1 VGAQNKFLIRGRA
14 LRSSAMVK
22 ARNLATKSSINLSR
36 IAFIGVIALAFVPP
50 ESLKPGH
57 IAGTRLAANI
67 EIVRT
72 RPLSARAEA
81 PSPTSIPSQL
91 PPRQDAKKDSED
103 GQAQKAES
111 TAKPE
116 PSPAEEAT
124 QPAKPAEPPA
134 PVPPSAQP
142 APPWTD
148 TEIATA
154 RAQCDRLLDK
164 VTFVADV
171 LEPTREGV
179 CGAPA
184 PRLLKSLG
192 VSKVRIDPS
201 PSLNCPMIAALNTW
215 LSDNLQPAAQ
225 KGFGSLVVRILA
237 EGAYSCRNRYGLA
250 SAPIS
255 EHAFMNAIDISGFV
269 LENGKVIKVGKSWA
283 AQSHALQGS
292 LTAKPTPPSRNLK
305 ILAVAEAKLGA
316 SDLAKQV
323 AVKPKPSAPWAAEK
337 EKAAR
342 EAESVF
348 LHRVHDDACE
358 IFGTVLGPDANAA
371 HHDHFHLD
379 MKARK
384 YRSICE

>member
-1 VGAQNKFLIRGRA
+1 VGAQNKILIRGRA
-14 LRSSAMVK
+14 LRSAAVVK
-22 ARNLATKSSINLSR
+22 ARALASKSSINLSR
-36 IAFIGVIALAFVPP
+36 IVFIGLIALAFMPP
-50 ESLKPGH
+50 EGFDSVRV
-57 IAGTRLAANI
+57 AGTRLAAKI

-72 RPLSARAEA
+72 RPLSAPVDASPHQEA
-81 PSPTSIPSQL
+81 G
-91 PPRQDAKKDSED
+91 KDNKG
-103 GQAQKAES
+103 GQARKAED
-111 TAKPE
+111 TTTPA
-116 PSPAEEAT
+116 PSPAEEAAP
-124 QPAKPAEPPA
+124 PAKPSVPPA

-142 APPWTD
+142 APPWTEA
-148 TEIATA
+148 EIATA

-164 VTFVADV
+164 VTLVAEV

-192 VSKVRIDPS
+192 VSKVKIDPS
-201 PSLNCPMIAALNTW
+201 PALDCPMIAALNTW
-215 LSDNLQPAAQ
+215 LSDKLQPAAQ
-225 KGFGSLVVRILA
+225 KGFGSPVVRILA

-250 SAPIS
+250 KAPIS

-283 AQSHALQGS
+283 PQSHALQGS
-292 LTAKPTPPSRNLK
+292 LTTKPASPDSNLK
-305 ILAVAEAKLGA
+305 VLAVAEVKLGA

-323 AVKPKPSAPWAAEK
+323 AVKSKPSAPSAAEQ

-342 EAESVF
+342 EVESVF

>member
-1 VGAQNKFLIRGRA
+1 
-14 LRSSAMVK
+14 M
-22 ARNLATKSSINLSR
+22 
-36 IAFIGVIALAFVPP
+36 
-50 ESLKPGH
+50 
-57 IAGTRLAANI
+57 
-67 EIVRT
+67 
-72 RPLSARAEA
+72 
-81 PSPTSIPSQL
+81 
-91 PPRQDAKKDSED
+91 
-103 GQAQKAES
+103 
-111 TAKPE
+111 
-116 PSPAEEAT
+116 
-124 QPAKPAEPPA
+124 
-134 PVPPSAQP
+134 PPSAQP

-164 VTFVADV
+164 VTLVAEV

-201 PSLNCPMIAALNTW
+201 PALDCPMIAALNTW
-215 LSDNLQPAAQ
+215 LSDKLQPAVQ
-225 KGFGSLVVRILA
+225 KGFGSSVVRILA

-250 SAPIS
+250 RAPIS

-269 LENGKVIKVGKSWA
+269 LANGKVIKVGKSWA
-283 AQSHALQGS
+283 TQSHALQGS
-292 LTAKPTPPSRNLK
+292 LTVKPTPPSRGLK
-305 ILAVAEAKLGA
+305 ILAVAEVKLGA

-323 AVKPKPSAPWAAEK
+323 AVKSKPSAPSAAEK
-337 EKAAR
+337 EKTAR
-342 EAESVF
+342 EAKSVF

-384 YRSICE
+384 YRSICQ

>member
-1 VGAQNKFLIRGRA
+1 V
-14 LRSSAMVK
+14 VK
-22 ARNLATKSSINLSR
+22 ARKLARKSSINLSR
-36 IAFIGVIALAFVPP
+36 IVFIGLIALAFMPP
-50 ESLKPGH
+50 DSLESVRV
-57 IAGTRLAANI
+57 AGTRLAENV

-72 RPLSARAEA
+72 RPLSAPVDASSSA
-81 PSPTSIPSQL
+81 SV
-91 PPRQDAKKDSED
+91 PRQSPRPETGKDSND
-103 GQAQKAES
+103 GQAHVES
-111 TAKPE
+111 AAKPE
-116 PSPAEEAT
+116 PSPAEGAA
-124 QPAKPAEPPA
+124 QPVKPDAPPA

-142 APPWTD
+142 APPWTE
-148 TEIATA
+148 TEIAKA
-154 RAQCDRLLDK
+154 RTQCNRLLDK
-164 VTFVADV
+164 VTLVADV

-184 PRLLKSLG
+184 PRLVKSLG

-201 PSLNCPMIAALNTW
+201 PALDCPMIAALNTW
-215 LSDNLQPAAQ
+215 LADKLQPAAQ
-225 KGFGSLVVRILA
+225 KGFGSPVVRILA

-269 LENGKVIKVGKSWA
+269 LANGKVIKVSKSWA
-283 AQSHALQGS
+283 PQSHALQGS
-292 LTAKPTPPSRNLK
+292 LTAKPTPLSRGLK
-305 ILAVAEAKLGA
+305 ILAVAEVKLGA

-323 AVKPKPSAPWAAEK
+323 AVKSKPSAPSAAEK
-337 EKAAR
+337 EKAVR

-348 LHRVHDDACE
+348 LHRVHDDACD

>member
-1 VGAQNKFLIRGRA
+1 MSVQNKILIRGRA
-14 LRSSAMVK
+14 LRSSAVVK
-22 ARNLATKSSINLSR
+22 ARKLARKSSINLSR
-36 IAFIGVIALAFVPP
+36 IVFIGLIALAFMPP
-50 ESLKPGH
+50 DSLESVRV
-57 IAGTRLAANI
+57 AGTRLAENI

-72 RPLSARAEA
+72 RPLSAPGDASSSA
-81 PSPTSIPSQL
+81 SV
-91 PPRQDAKKDSED
+91 PRQSPQPEAGNDNDV
-103 GQAQKAES
+103 GQAHVES
-111 TAKPE
+111 AAKPE
-116 PSPAEEAT
+116 PSPAEGAA
-124 QPAKPAEPPA
+124 QPVKPDAPPA

-142 APPWTD
+142 APPWTE
-148 TEIATA
+148 TEIAKA
-154 RAQCDRLLDK
+154 RTQCNRLLNK
-164 VTFVADV
+164 VTLVADV

-184 PRLLKSLG
+184 PRLVKSLG

-201 PSLNCPMIAALNTW
+201 PALDCPMIAALNTW
-215 LSDNLQPAAQ
+215 LADKLQPAAQ
-225 KGFGSLVVRILA
+225 KGFGSPVVRILA

-269 LENGKVIKVGKSWA
+269 LANGKVIKVSKSWA
-283 AQSHALQGS
+283 PQSHALQGS
-292 LTAKPTPPSRNLK
+292 LTAKPTPLSRGLK
-305 ILAVAEAKLGA
+305 ILAVAEVKLGA

-323 AVKPKPSAPWAAEK
+323 AVKSKPSAPSAAEK
-337 EKAAR
+337 EKAVR

-348 LHRVHDDACE
+348 LHRVHDDACD